1 MTTNSNDYR
10 HALEHISFT
19 DNAKQHMANSIAQ
32 SVASSDAATAQ
43 SNFNGTRRKPRIA
56 RHPVRTVA
64 RIAAVTA
71 VLAIV
76 IGGAGTAMATGV
88 LPLPS
93 DMLSD
98 IFDGPA
104 SQTEI
109 IDRIGRPVG
118 ASCSNNGVTVTADA
132 IMGDK
137 DMVTIA
143 YTLTF
148 DDPAALKKLSE
159 PGENGTIAGSVD
171 GNVYVDGEHGGQGQ
185 SWLIDKNPNDSSIQ
199 YFAQF
204 SVESPGLMGRT
215 VRTHINSLVV
225 PRAGKELPEYKK
237 ILTGPWDLKFQLNY
251 EDTSVTIPAPKSV
264 NFNGTKATIQEATVS
279 CVGVSVRYNID
290 RSIEHDNNSGKMS
303 QNMEESM
310 DAVGNI
316 PLIVTFK
323 DGSRSKCKIVCD
335 LMHLEG
341 AESLGEYT
349 EDFYAGMPAVT
360 RHSYGKGK
368 LYYIGTC
375 MEEDGIAKIL
385 SMAVED
391 AGAEPVAGAGNGLE
405 IVKRNRE
412 GKSFYF
418 VMNFRDEELEIPE
431 EFAGKT
437 DLLSGNAVGKGEKL
451 PKFGVK
457 IVVE

>member
-279 CVGVSVRYNID
+279 CVGVSVRYNKD

-323 DGSRSKCKIVCD
+323 DG
-335 LMHLEG
+335 H
-341 AESLGEYT
+341 
-349 EDFYAGMPAVT
+349 
-360 RHSYGKGK
+360 
-368 LYYIGTC
+368 
-375 MEEDGIAKIL
+375 
-385 SMAVED
+385 VED
-391 AGAEPVAGAGNGLE
+391 ATSHSGYFANKLDNGTTDVHKTWPFSQVCDTDK
-405 IVKRNRE
+405 IASVQI
-412 GKSFYF
+412 GDT
-418 VMNFRDEELEIPE
+418 VIPMN
-431 EFAGKT
+431 
-437 DLLSGNAVGKGEKL
+437 S
-451 PKFGVK
+451 
-457 IVVE
+457 

>member
-118 ASCSNNGVTVTADA
+118 ASCSNNGVAVTADA

-237 ILTGPWDLKFQLNY
+237 ILSGPWDLKFQLNY

-323 DGSRSKCKIVCD
+323 DG
-335 LMHLEG
+335 H
-341 AESLGEYT
+341 
-349 EDFYAGMPAVT
+349 
-360 RHSYGKGK
+360 
-368 LYYIGTC
+368 
-375 MEEDGIAKIL
+375 
-385 SMAVED
+385 VED
-391 AGAEPVAGAGNGLE
+391 ATSHSGYFANKLDNGTTDVHKTWPFSQVCDTDK
-405 IVKRNRE
+405 IASVQI
-412 GKSFYF
+412 GDT
-418 VMNFRDEELEIPE
+418 VIPMN
-431 EFAGKT
+431 
-437 DLLSGNAVGKGEKL
+437 S
-451 PKFGVK
+451 
-457 IVVE
+457 

>member
-118 ASCSNNGVTVTADA
+118 ASCSNNGVIVTADA

-251 EDTSVTIPAPKSV
+251 EDTSVTIPAPKTV

-323 DGSRSKCKIVCD
+323 DG
-335 LMHLEG
+335 H
-341 AESLGEYT
+341 
-349 EDFYAGMPAVT
+349 
-360 RHSYGKGK
+360 
-368 LYYIGTC
+368 
-375 MEEDGIAKIL
+375 
-385 SMAVED
+385 VED
-391 AGAEPVAGAGNGLE
+391 ATSHSGYFANKLDNGTTDVHKTWPFSQVCDTDK
-405 IVKRNRE
+405 IASVQI
-412 GKSFYF
+412 GDT
-418 VMNFRDEELEIPE
+418 VIPMN
-431 EFAGKT
+431 
-437 DLLSGNAVGKGEKL
+437 S
-451 PKFGVK
+451 
-457 IVVE
+457 

>member
-148 DDPAALKKLSE
+148 DDPAALKKLSD

-204 SVESPGLMGRT
+204 SVETPGLMGRT

-323 DGSRSKCKIVCD
+323 DG
-335 LMHLEG
+335 H
-341 AESLGEYT
+341 
-349 EDFYAGMPAVT
+349 
-360 RHSYGKGK
+360 
-368 LYYIGTC
+368 
-375 MEEDGIAKIL
+375 
-385 SMAVED
+385 VED
-391 AGAEPVAGAGNGLE
+391 ATSHSGYFANKLDNGTTDVHKTWPFSQVCDTDK
-405 IVKRNRE
+405 IASVQI
-412 GKSFYF
+412 GDT
-418 VMNFRDEELEIPE
+418 VIPMN
-431 EFAGKT
+431 
-437 DLLSGNAVGKGEKL
+437 S
-451 PKFGVK
+451 
-457 IVVE
+457 

>member
-204 SVESPGLMGRT
+204 SIESPGLMGRT

-323 DGSRSKCKIVCD
+323 DG
-335 LMHLEG
+335 H
-341 AESLGEYT
+341 
-349 EDFYAGMPAVT
+349 
-360 RHSYGKGK
+360 
-368 LYYIGTC
+368 
-375 MEEDGIAKIL
+375 
-385 SMAVED
+385 VED
-391 AGAEPVAGAGNGLE
+391 ATSHSGYFANKLDNGTTDVHKTWPFSQVCDTDK
-405 IVKRNRE
+405 IASVQI
-412 GKSFYF
+412 GDT
-418 VMNFRDEELEIPE
+418 VIPMN
-431 EFAGKT
+431 
-437 DLLSGNAVGKGEKL
+437 S
-451 PKFGVK
+451 
-457 IVVE
+457 

>member
-303 QNMEESM
+303 QNIEESM

-323 DGSRSKCKIVCD
+323 DG
-335 LMHLEG
+335 H
-341 AESLGEYT
+341 
-349 EDFYAGMPAVT
+349 
-360 RHSYGKGK
+360 
-368 LYYIGTC
+368 
-375 MEEDGIAKIL
+375 
-385 SMAVED
+385 VED
-391 AGAEPVAGAGNGLE
+391 ATSHSGYFANKLDNGTTDVHKTWPFSQVCDTDK
-405 IVKRNRE
+405 IASVQI
-412 GKSFYF
+412 GDT
-418 VMNFRDEELEIPE
+418 VIPMN
-431 EFAGKT
+431 
-437 DLLSGNAVGKGEKL
+437 S
-451 PKFGVK
+451 
-457 IVVE
+457 

>member
-64 RIAAVTA
+64 HIAAVTA

-264 NFNGTKATIQEATVS
+264 NFNGTKATIQEATAS

-323 DGSRSKCKIVCD
+323 DG
-335 LMHLEG
+335 H
-341 AESLGEYT
+341 
-349 EDFYAGMPAVT
+349 
-360 RHSYGKGK
+360 
-368 LYYIGTC
+368 
-375 MEEDGIAKIL
+375 
-385 SMAVED
+385 VED
-391 AGAEPVAGAGNGLE
+391 ATSHSGYFANKLDNGTTDVHKTWPFSQVCDTDK
-405 IVKRNRE
+405 IASVQI
-412 GKSFYF
+412 GDT
-418 VMNFRDEELEIPE
+418 VIPMN
-431 EFAGKT
+431 
-437 DLLSGNAVGKGEKL
+437 S
-451 PKFGVK
+451 
-457 IVVE
+457 

>member
-323 DGSRSKCKIVCD
+323 DG
-335 LMHLEG
+335 H
-341 AESLGEYT
+341 
-349 EDFYAGMPAVT
+349 
-360 RHSYGKGK
+360 
-368 LYYIGTC
+368 
-375 MEEDGIAKIL
+375 
-385 SMAVED
+385 VED
-391 AGAEPVAGAGNGLE
+391 ATSHSGYFANKLDNGTTDVHKTWPFSQVCDTDKIASVQ
-405 IVKRNRE
+405 IVDT
-412 GKSFYF
+412 
-418 VMNFRDEELEIPE
+418 VIPMN
-431 EFAGKT
+431 
-437 DLLSGNAVGKGEKL
+437 S
-451 PKFGVK
+451 
-457 IVVE
+457 

>member
-109 IDRIGRPVG
+109 IDRIGRPAG

-323 DGSRSKCKIVCD
+323 DG
-335 LMHLEG
+335 H
-341 AESLGEYT
+341 
-349 EDFYAGMPAVT
+349 
-360 RHSYGKGK
+360 
-368 LYYIGTC
+368 
-375 MEEDGIAKIL
+375 
-385 SMAVED
+385 VED
-391 AGAEPVAGAGNGLE
+391 ATSHSGYFANKLDNGTTDVHKTWPFSQVCDTDK
-405 IVKRNRE
+405 IASVQI
-412 GKSFYF
+412 GDT
-418 VMNFRDEELEIPE
+418 VIPMN
-431 EFAGKT
+431 
-437 DLLSGNAVGKGEKL
+437 S
-451 PKFGVK
+451 
-457 IVVE
+457 

>member
-10 HALEHISFT
+10 HALKRISFT
-19 DNAKQHMANSIAQ
+19 DNAKQHMANSIAL
-32 SVASSDAATAQ
+32 SVASSDAATTQ

-56 RHPVRTVA
+56 RRPVRTVA

-71 VLAIV
+71 ALAIV

-132 IMGDK
+132 IIGDK

-148 DDPAALKKLSE
+148 DDPAVLEKLSE

-171 GNVYVDGEHGGQGQ
+171 GDVYVDGEHGGQGQ
-185 SWLIDKNPNDSSIQ
+185 SWLIDEDPNDSSIQ
-199 YFAQF
+199 YFAQL

-215 VRTHINSLVV
+215 VRTHIDSLVV
-225 PRAGKELPEYKK
+225 PRVGKELPEYKEV
-237 ILTGPWDLKFQLNY
+237 LTGPWDLKFQLNY
-251 EDTSVTIPAPKSV
+251 EDTSVAIPAPKSV

-290 RSIEHDNNSGKMS
+290 RSIEHDDNSGKMS
-303 QNMEESM
+303 QNMQESM

-323 DGSRSKCKIVCD
+323 DG
-335 LMHLEG
+335 H
-341 AESLGEYT
+341 
-349 EDFYAGMPAVT
+349 
-360 RHSYGKGK
+360 
-368 LYYIGTC
+368 
-375 MEEDGIAKIL
+375 
-385 SMAVED
+385 VED
-391 AGAEPVAGAGNGLE
+391 ATSRSGYFANTLDNGTTDVHKTWPFSQVCDTDK
-405 IVKRNRE
+405 IASVQI
-412 GKSFYF
+412 GDT
-418 VMNFRDEELEIPE
+418 VIPMN
-431 EFAGKT
+431 
-437 DLLSGNAVGKGEKL
+437 S
-451 PKFGVK
+451 
-457 IVVE
+457 

>member
-148 DDPAALKKLSE
+148 DDPAALKKLSD

-323 DGSRSKCKIVCD
+323 DG
-335 LMHLEG
+335 H
-341 AESLGEYT
+341 
-349 EDFYAGMPAVT
+349 
-360 RHSYGKGK
+360 
-368 LYYIGTC
+368 
-375 MEEDGIAKIL
+375 
-385 SMAVED
+385 VED
-391 AGAEPVAGAGNGLE
+391 ATSHSGYFANKLDNGTTDVHKTWPFLQVCDTDK
-405 IVKRNRE
+405 IASVQI
-412 GKSFYF
+412 GDT
-418 VMNFRDEELEIPE
+418 VIPMN
-431 EFAGKT
+431 
-437 DLLSGNAVGKGEKL
+437 S
-451 PKFGVK
+451 
-457 IVVE
+457 

>member
-1 MTTNSNDYR
+1 MTTDSNDYR

-323 DGSRSKCKIVCD
+323 DG
-335 LMHLEG
+335 H
-341 AESLGEYT
+341 
-349 EDFYAGMPAVT
+349 
-360 RHSYGKGK
+360 
-368 LYYIGTC
+368 
-375 MEEDGIAKIL
+375 
-385 SMAVED
+385 VED
-391 AGAEPVAGAGNGLE
+391 ATSHSGYFANKLDNGTTDVHKTWPFSQVCDTDK
-405 IVKRNRE
+405 IASVQI
-412 GKSFYF
+412 GDT
-418 VMNFRDEELEIPE
+418 VIPMN
-431 EFAGKT
+431 
-437 DLLSGNAVGKGEKL
+437 S
-451 PKFGVK
+451 
-457 IVVE
+457 

>member
-264 NFNGTKATIQEATVS
+264 NFNGTKATIQEATAS

-323 DGSRSKCKIVCD
+323 DG
-335 LMHLEG
+335 H
-341 AESLGEYT
+341 
-349 EDFYAGMPAVT
+349 
-360 RHSYGKGK
+360 
-368 LYYIGTC
+368 
-375 MEEDGIAKIL
+375 
-385 SMAVED
+385 VED
-391 AGAEPVAGAGNGLE
+391 ATSHSGYFANKLDNGTTDVHKTWPFSQVCDTDK
-405 IVKRNRE
+405 IASVQI
-412 GKSFYF
+412 GDT
-418 VMNFRDEELEIPE
+418 VIPMN
-431 EFAGKT
+431 
-437 DLLSGNAVGKGEKL
+437 S
-451 PKFGVK
+451 
-457 IVVE
+457 

>member
-93 DMLSD
+93 DMLCD

-323 DGSRSKCKIVCD
+323 DG
-335 LMHLEG
+335 H
-341 AESLGEYT
+341 
-349 EDFYAGMPAVT
+349 
-360 RHSYGKGK
+360 
-368 LYYIGTC
+368 
-375 MEEDGIAKIL
+375 
-385 SMAVED
+385 VED
-391 AGAEPVAGAGNGLE
+391 ATSYSGYFANKLDNGTTDVHKTWPFSQVCDTDK
-405 IVKRNRE
+405 IASVQI
-412 GKSFYF
+412 GDT
-418 VMNFRDEELEIPE
+418 VIPMN
-431 EFAGKT
+431 
-437 DLLSGNAVGKGEKL
+437 S
-451 PKFGVK
+451 
-457 IVVE
+457 

>member
-171 GNVYVDGEHGGQGQ
+171 GKVYVDGEHGGQGQ

-290 RSIEHDNNSGKMS
+290 RSIKHDNNSGKMS

-323 DGSRSKCKIVCD
+323 DG
-335 LMHLEG
+335 H
-341 AESLGEYT
+341 
-349 EDFYAGMPAVT
+349 
-360 RHSYGKGK
+360 
-368 LYYIGTC
+368 
-375 MEEDGIAKIL
+375 
-385 SMAVED
+385 VED
-391 AGAEPVAGAGNGLE
+391 ATSHSGYFANKLDNGTTDVHKTWPFSQVCDTDK
-405 IVKRNRE
+405 IASVQI
-412 GKSFYF
+412 GDT
-418 VMNFRDEELEIPE
+418 VIPMN
-431 EFAGKT
+431 
-437 DLLSGNAVGKGEKL
+437 S
-451 PKFGVK
+451 
-457 IVVE
+457 

>member
-1 MTTNSNDYR
+1 MTTDSNDYR

-56 RHPVRTVA
+56 RHPVRPVA

-204 SVESPGLMGRT
+204 SVESSGLMGRT

-323 DGSRSKCKIVCD
+323 DG
-335 LMHLEG
+335 H
-341 AESLGEYT
+341 
-349 EDFYAGMPAVT
+349 
-360 RHSYGKGK
+360 
-368 LYYIGTC
+368 
-375 MEEDGIAKIL
+375 
-385 SMAVED
+385 VED
-391 AGAEPVAGAGNGLE
+391 ATSHSGYFANKLDNGTTDVHKTWPFSQVCDTDK
-405 IVKRNRE
+405 IASVQI
-412 GKSFYF
+412 GDT
-418 VMNFRDEELEIPE
+418 VIPMN
-431 EFAGKT
+431 
-437 DLLSGNAVGKGEKL
+437 S
-451 PKFGVK
+451 
-457 IVVE
+457 

>member
-143 YTLTF
+143 YALTF

-323 DGSRSKCKIVCD
+323 DG
-335 LMHLEG
+335 H
-341 AESLGEYT
+341 
-349 EDFYAGMPAVT
+349 
-360 RHSYGKGK
+360 
-368 LYYIGTC
+368 
-375 MEEDGIAKIL
+375 
-385 SMAVED
+385 VED
-391 AGAEPVAGAGNGLE
+391 ATSHSGYFANKLDNGTTDVHKTWPFSQVCDTDK
-405 IVKRNRE
+405 IASVQI
-412 GKSFYF
+412 GDT
-418 VMNFRDEELEIPE
+418 VIPMN
-431 EFAGKT
+431 
-437 DLLSGNAVGKGEKL
+437 S
-451 PKFGVK
+451 
-457 IVVE
+457 

>member
-71 VLAIV
+71 VLAIA

-264 NFNGTKATIQEATVS
+264 NFNGTKATIQEATAS

-323 DGSRSKCKIVCD
+323 DG
-335 LMHLEG
+335 H
-341 AESLGEYT
+341 
-349 EDFYAGMPAVT
+349 
-360 RHSYGKGK
+360 
-368 LYYIGTC
+368 
-375 MEEDGIAKIL
+375 
-385 SMAVED
+385 VED
-391 AGAEPVAGAGNGLE
+391 ATSHSGYFANKLDNGTTDVHKTWPFSQVCDTDK
-405 IVKRNRE
+405 IASVQI
-412 GKSFYF
+412 GDT
-418 VMNFRDEELEIPE
+418 VIPMN
-431 EFAGKT
+431 
-437 DLLSGNAVGKGEKL
+437 S
-451 PKFGVK
+451 
-457 IVVE
+457 

>member
-316 PLIVTFK
+316 PLIETFK
-323 DGSRSKCKIVCD
+323 DG
-335 LMHLEG
+335 H
-341 AESLGEYT
+341 
-349 EDFYAGMPAVT
+349 
-360 RHSYGKGK
+360 
-368 LYYIGTC
+368 
-375 MEEDGIAKIL
+375 
-385 SMAVED
+385 VED
-391 AGAEPVAGAGNGLE
+391 ATSHSGYFANKLDNGTTDVHKTWPFSQVCDTDK
-405 IVKRNRE
+405 IASVQI
-412 GKSFYF
+412 GDT
-418 VMNFRDEELEIPE
+418 VIPMN
-431 EFAGKT
+431 
-437 DLLSGNAVGKGEKL
+437 S
-451 PKFGVK
+451 
-457 IVVE
+457 

>member
-56 RHPVRTVA
+56 RHPVRAVA

-323 DGSRSKCKIVCD
+323 DG
-335 LMHLEG
+335 H
-341 AESLGEYT
+341 
-349 EDFYAGMPAVT
+349 
-360 RHSYGKGK
+360 
-368 LYYIGTC
+368 
-375 MEEDGIAKIL
+375 
-385 SMAVED
+385 VED
-391 AGAEPVAGAGNGLE
+391 ATSHSG
-405 IVKRNRE
+405 
-412 GKSFYF
+412 YF
-418 VMNFRDEELEIPE
+418 ANKLDNDTTDVHKTWPFSQVCDTDKIASVQIGDTVIPMN
-431 EFAGKT
+431 
-437 DLLSGNAVGKGEKL
+437 S
-451 PKFGVK
+451 
-457 IVVE
+457 

>member
-323 DGSRSKCKIVCD
+323 DG
-335 LMHLEG
+335 H
-341 AESLGEYT
+341 
-349 EDFYAGMPAVT
+349 
-360 RHSYGKGK
+360 
-368 LYYIGTC
+368 
-375 MEEDGIAKIL
+375 
-385 SMAVED
+385 VED
-391 AGAEPVAGAGNGLE
+391 ATSHSG
-405 IVKRNRE
+405 
-412 GKSFYF
+412 YF
-418 VMNFRDEELEIPE
+418 ANKLDSGTTDVHKTWPFSQVCDTDKIASVQIGDTVIPMN
-431 EFAGKT
+431 
-437 DLLSGNAVGKGEKL
+437 S
-451 PKFGVK
+451 
-457 IVVE
+457 

>member
-323 DGSRSKCKIVCD
+323 DG
-335 LMHLEG
+335 H
-341 AESLGEYT
+341 
-349 EDFYAGMPAVT
+349 
-360 RHSYGKGK
+360 
-368 LYYIGTC
+368 
-375 MEEDGIAKIL
+375 
-385 SMAVED
+385 VED
-391 AGAEPVAGAGNGLE
+391 ATSHSGYFANKLDNGTTDVHKTWPFSQVCDKDK
-405 IVKRNRE
+405 IASVQI
-412 GKSFYF
+412 GDT
-418 VMNFRDEELEIPE
+418 VIPMN
-431 EFAGKT
+431 
-437 DLLSGNAVGKGEKL
+437 S
-451 PKFGVK
+451 
-457 IVVE
+457 

>member
-237 ILTGPWDLKFQLNY
+237 LLTGPWDLKFQLNY
-251 EDTSVTIPAPKSV
+251 EDTSVTIPAPKSI

-323 DGSRSKCKIVCD
+323 DG
-335 LMHLEG
+335 H
-341 AESLGEYT
+341 
-349 EDFYAGMPAVT
+349 
-360 RHSYGKGK
+360 
-368 LYYIGTC
+368 
-375 MEEDGIAKIL
+375 
-385 SMAVED
+385 VED
-391 AGAEPVAGAGNGLE
+391 ATSHSGYFANKLDNGTTDVHKTWPFSQVCDTDK
-405 IVKRNRE
+405 IASVQI
-412 GKSFYF
+412 GDT
-418 VMNFRDEELEIPE
+418 VIPMN
-431 EFAGKT
+431 
-437 DLLSGNAVGKGEKL
+437 S
-451 PKFGVK
+451 
-457 IVVE
+457 

>member
-118 ASCSNNGVTVTADA
+118 ASCPNNGVTVTADA

-323 DGSRSKCKIVCD
+323 DG
-335 LMHLEG
+335 H
-341 AESLGEYT
+341 
-349 EDFYAGMPAVT
+349 
-360 RHSYGKGK
+360 
-368 LYYIGTC
+368 
-375 MEEDGIAKIL
+375 
-385 SMAVED
+385 VED
-391 AGAEPVAGAGNGLE
+391 ATSHSGYFANKLDNGTTDVHKTWPFSQVCDTDK
-405 IVKRNRE
+405 IASVQI
-412 GKSFYF
+412 GDT
-418 VMNFRDEELEIPE
+418 VIPMN
-431 EFAGKT
+431 
-437 DLLSGNAVGKGEKL
+437 S
-451 PKFGVK
+451 
-457 IVVE
+457 

>member
-185 SWLIDKNPNDSSIQ
+185 SWLIDNNPNDSSIQ

-323 DGSRSKCKIVCD
+323 DG
-335 LMHLEG
+335 H
-341 AESLGEYT
+341 
-349 EDFYAGMPAVT
+349 
-360 RHSYGKGK
+360 
-368 LYYIGTC
+368 
-375 MEEDGIAKIL
+375 
-385 SMAVED
+385 VED
-391 AGAEPVAGAGNGLE
+391 ATSHSGYFANKLDNGTTDVHKTWPFSQVCDTDK
-405 IVKRNRE
+405 IASVQI
-412 GKSFYF
+412 GDT
-418 VMNFRDEELEIPE
+418 VIPMN
-431 EFAGKT
+431 
-437 DLLSGNAVGKGEKL
+437 S
-451 PKFGVK
+451 
-457 IVVE
+457 

>member
-237 ILTGPWDLKFQLNY
+237 ILKGPWDLKFQLNY

-323 DGSRSKCKIVCD
+323 DG
-335 LMHLEG
+335 H
-341 AESLGEYT
+341 
-349 EDFYAGMPAVT
+349 
-360 RHSYGKGK
+360 
-368 LYYIGTC
+368 
-375 MEEDGIAKIL
+375 
-385 SMAVED
+385 VED
-391 AGAEPVAGAGNGLE
+391 ATSHSGYFANKLDNGTTDVHKTWPFSQVCDTDK
-405 IVKRNRE
+405 IASVQI
-412 GKSFYF
+412 GDT
-418 VMNFRDEELEIPE
+418 VIPMN
-431 EFAGKT
+431 
-437 DLLSGNAVGKGEKL
+437 S
-451 PKFGVK
+451 
-457 IVVE
+457 

>member
-251 EDTSVTIPAPKSV
+251 EDTSVTIPAPTSV

-323 DGSRSKCKIVCD
+323 DG
-335 LMHLEG
+335 H
-341 AESLGEYT
+341 
-349 EDFYAGMPAVT
+349 
-360 RHSYGKGK
+360 
-368 LYYIGTC
+368 
-375 MEEDGIAKIL
+375 
-385 SMAVED
+385 VED
-391 AGAEPVAGAGNGLE
+391 ATSHSGYFANKLDNGTTDVHKTWPFSQVCDTDK
-405 IVKRNRE
+405 IASVQI
-412 GKSFYF
+412 GDT
-418 VMNFRDEELEIPE
+418 VIPMN
-431 EFAGKT
+431 
-437 DLLSGNAVGKGEKL
+437 S
-451 PKFGVK
+451 
-457 IVVE
+457 

>member
-88 LPLPS
+88 LTLPS

-109 IDRIGRPVG
+109 INRIGRPVG

-323 DGSRSKCKIVCD
+323 DG
-335 LMHLEG
+335 H
-341 AESLGEYT
+341 
-349 EDFYAGMPAVT
+349 
-360 RHSYGKGK
+360 
-368 LYYIGTC
+368 
-375 MEEDGIAKIL
+375 
-385 SMAVED
+385 VED
-391 AGAEPVAGAGNGLE
+391 ATSHSGYFANKLDNGTTDVHKTWPFSQVCDTDK
-405 IVKRNRE
+405 IASVQI
-412 GKSFYF
+412 GDT
-418 VMNFRDEELEIPE
+418 VIPMN
-431 EFAGKT
+431 
-437 DLLSGNAVGKGEKL
+437 S
-451 PKFGVK
+451 
-457 IVVE
+457 

>member
-71 VLAIV
+71 VLALV

-237 ILTGPWDLKFQLNY
+237 KLTGPWDLKFQLNY

-323 DGSRSKCKIVCD
+323 DG
-335 LMHLEG
+335 H
-341 AESLGEYT
+341 
-349 EDFYAGMPAVT
+349 
-360 RHSYGKGK
+360 
-368 LYYIGTC
+368 
-375 MEEDGIAKIL
+375 
-385 SMAVED
+385 VED
-391 AGAEPVAGAGNGLE
+391 ATSHSGYFANKLDNGTTDVHKTWPFSQVCDTDK
-405 IVKRNRE
+405 IASVQI
-412 GKSFYF
+412 GDT
-418 VMNFRDEELEIPE
+418 VIPMN
-431 EFAGKT
+431 
-437 DLLSGNAVGKGEKL
+437 S
-451 PKFGVK
+451 
-457 IVVE
+457 

>member
-56 RHPVRTVA
+56 RHPVRIVA

-323 DGSRSKCKIVCD
+323 DG
-335 LMHLEG
+335 H
-341 AESLGEYT
+341 
-349 EDFYAGMPAVT
+349 
-360 RHSYGKGK
+360 
-368 LYYIGTC
+368 
-375 MEEDGIAKIL
+375 
-385 SMAVED
+385 VED
-391 AGAEPVAGAGNGLE
+391 ATSHSGYFANKLDNGTTDVHKTWPFSQVCDTDK
-405 IVKRNRE
+405 IASVQI
-412 GKSFYF
+412 GDT
-418 VMNFRDEELEIPE
+418 VIPMN
-431 EFAGKT
+431 
-437 DLLSGNAVGKGEKL
+437 S
-451 PKFGVK
+451 
-457 IVVE
+457 

>member
-64 RIAAVTA
+64 RIAAETA

-323 DGSRSKCKIVCD
+323 DG
-335 LMHLEG
+335 H
-341 AESLGEYT
+341 
-349 EDFYAGMPAVT
+349 
-360 RHSYGKGK
+360 
-368 LYYIGTC
+368 
-375 MEEDGIAKIL
+375 
-385 SMAVED
+385 VED
-391 AGAEPVAGAGNGLE
+391 ATSHSGYFANKLDNGTTDVHKTWPFSQVCDTDK
-405 IVKRNRE
+405 IASVQI
-412 GKSFYF
+412 GDT
-418 VMNFRDEELEIPE
+418 VIPMN
-431 EFAGKT
+431 
-437 DLLSGNAVGKGEKL
+437 S
-451 PKFGVK
+451 
-457 IVVE
+457 

>member
-56 RHPVRTVA
+56 HHPVRTAA

-323 DGSRSKCKIVCD
+323 DG
-335 LMHLEG
+335 H
-341 AESLGEYT
+341 
-349 EDFYAGMPAVT
+349 
-360 RHSYGKGK
+360 
-368 LYYIGTC
+368 
-375 MEEDGIAKIL
+375 
-385 SMAVED
+385 VED
-391 AGAEPVAGAGNGLE
+391 ATSHSGYFANKLDNGTTDVHKTWPFSQVCDTDK
-405 IVKRNRE
+405 IASVQI
-412 GKSFYF
+412 GDT
-418 VMNFRDEELEIPE
+418 VIPMN
-431 EFAGKT
+431 
-437 DLLSGNAVGKGEKL
+437 S
-451 PKFGVK
+451 
-457 IVVE
+457 

>member
-132 IMGDK
+132 IMGNK

-323 DGSRSKCKIVCD
+323 DG
-335 LMHLEG
+335 H
-341 AESLGEYT
+341 
-349 EDFYAGMPAVT
+349 
-360 RHSYGKGK
+360 
-368 LYYIGTC
+368 
-375 MEEDGIAKIL
+375 
-385 SMAVED
+385 VED
-391 AGAEPVAGAGNGLE
+391 ATSHSGYFANKLDNGTTDVHKTWPFSQVCDTDK
-405 IVKRNRE
+405 IASVQI
-412 GKSFYF
+412 GDT
-418 VMNFRDEELEIPE
+418 VIPMN
-431 EFAGKT
+431 
-437 DLLSGNAVGKGEKL
+437 S
-451 PKFGVK
+451 
-457 IVVE
+457 

>member
-264 NFNGTKATIQEATVS
+264 NFNGTKATIQDATVS

-323 DGSRSKCKIVCD
+323 DG
-335 LMHLEG
+335 H
-341 AESLGEYT
+341 
-349 EDFYAGMPAVT
+349 
-360 RHSYGKGK
+360 
-368 LYYIGTC
+368 
-375 MEEDGIAKIL
+375 
-385 SMAVED
+385 VED
-391 AGAEPVAGAGNGLE
+391 ATSHSGYFANKLDNGTTDVHKTWPFSQVCDTDK
-405 IVKRNRE
+405 IASVQI
-412 GKSFYF
+412 GDT
-418 VMNFRDEELEIPE
+418 VIPMN
-431 EFAGKT
+431 
-437 DLLSGNAVGKGEKL
+437 S
-451 PKFGVK
+451 
-457 IVVE
+457 

>member
-290 RSIEHDNNSGKMS
+290 RSIEYDNNSGKMS

-323 DGSRSKCKIVCD
+323 DG
-335 LMHLEG
+335 H
-341 AESLGEYT
+341 
-349 EDFYAGMPAVT
+349 
-360 RHSYGKGK
+360 
-368 LYYIGTC
+368 
-375 MEEDGIAKIL
+375 
-385 SMAVED
+385 VED
-391 AGAEPVAGAGNGLE
+391 ATSHSGYFANKLDNGTTDVHKTWPFSQVCDTDK
-405 IVKRNRE
+405 IASVQI
-412 GKSFYF
+412 GDT
-418 VMNFRDEELEIPE
+418 VIPMN
-431 EFAGKT
+431 
-437 DLLSGNAVGKGEKL
+437 S
-451 PKFGVK
+451 
-457 IVVE
+457 

>member
-32 SVASSDAATAQ
+32 SVASSDTATAQ

-323 DGSRSKCKIVCD
+323 DG
-335 LMHLEG
+335 H
-341 AESLGEYT
+341 
-349 EDFYAGMPAVT
+349 
-360 RHSYGKGK
+360 
-368 LYYIGTC
+368 
-375 MEEDGIAKIL
+375 
-385 SMAVED
+385 VED
-391 AGAEPVAGAGNGLE
+391 ATSHSGYFANKLDNGTTDVHKTWPFSQVCDTDK
-405 IVKRNRE
+405 IASVQI
-412 GKSFYF
+412 GDT
-418 VMNFRDEELEIPE
+418 VIPMN
-431 EFAGKT
+431 
-437 DLLSGNAVGKGEKL
+437 S
-451 PKFGVK
+451 
-457 IVVE
+457 

>member
-159 PGENGTIAGSVD
+159 PGGNGTIAGSVD

-323 DGSRSKCKIVCD
+323 DG
-335 LMHLEG
+335 H
-341 AESLGEYT
+341 
-349 EDFYAGMPAVT
+349 
-360 RHSYGKGK
+360 
-368 LYYIGTC
+368 
-375 MEEDGIAKIL
+375 
-385 SMAVED
+385 VED
-391 AGAEPVAGAGNGLE
+391 ATSHSGYFANKLDNGTTDVHKTWPFSQVCDTDK
-405 IVKRNRE
+405 IASVQI
-412 GKSFYF
+412 GDT
-418 VMNFRDEELEIPE
+418 VIPMN
-431 EFAGKT
+431 
-437 DLLSGNAVGKGEKL
+437 S
-451 PKFGVK
+451 
-457 IVVE
+457 

>member
-303 QNMEESM
+303 HNMEESM

-323 DGSRSKCKIVCD
+323 DG
-335 LMHLEG
+335 H
-341 AESLGEYT
+341 
-349 EDFYAGMPAVT
+349 
-360 RHSYGKGK
+360 
-368 LYYIGTC
+368 
-375 MEEDGIAKIL
+375 
-385 SMAVED
+385 VED
-391 AGAEPVAGAGNGLE
+391 ATSHSGYFANKLDNGTTDVHKTWPFSQVCDTDK
-405 IVKRNRE
+405 IASVQI
-412 GKSFYF
+412 GDT
-418 VMNFRDEELEIPE
+418 VIPMN
-431 EFAGKT
+431 
-437 DLLSGNAVGKGEKL
+437 S
-451 PKFGVK
+451 
-457 IVVE
+457 

>member
-19 DNAKQHMANSIAQ
+19 DNAKQHMADSIAQ

-323 DGSRSKCKIVCD
+323 DG
-335 LMHLEG
+335 H
-341 AESLGEYT
+341 
-349 EDFYAGMPAVT
+349 
-360 RHSYGKGK
+360 
-368 LYYIGTC
+368 
-375 MEEDGIAKIL
+375 
-385 SMAVED
+385 VED
-391 AGAEPVAGAGNGLE
+391 ATSHSGYFANKLDNGTTDVHKTWPFSQVCDTDK
-405 IVKRNRE
+405 IASVQI
-412 GKSFYF
+412 GDT
-418 VMNFRDEELEIPE
+418 VIPMN
-431 EFAGKT
+431 
-437 DLLSGNAVGKGEKL
+437 S
-451 PKFGVK
+451 
-457 IVVE
+457 

>member
-32 SVASSDAATAQ
+32 SVALSDAATAQ

-185 SWLIDKNPNDSSIQ
+185 SWLIDKNPNDSNIQ

-323 DGSRSKCKIVCD
+323 DG
-335 LMHLEG
+335 H
-341 AESLGEYT
+341 
-349 EDFYAGMPAVT
+349 
-360 RHSYGKGK
+360 
-368 LYYIGTC
+368 
-375 MEEDGIAKIL
+375 
-385 SMAVED
+385 VED
-391 AGAEPVAGAGNGLE
+391 ATSHSGYFANKLDNGTTDVHKTWPFSQVCDTDK
-405 IVKRNRE
+405 IASVQI
-412 GKSFYF
+412 GDT
-418 VMNFRDEELEIPE
+418 VIPMN
-431 EFAGKT
+431 
-437 DLLSGNAVGKGEKL
+437 S
-451 PKFGVK
+451 
-457 IVVE
+457 